1 MKKRLSELFSRLTSV
16 NEAVAQKHGTN
27 LINAI
32 EDHQKSSFY
41 NRHFPLTK
49 DPQEQQLL
57 AFYSEIVNQGLDS
70 NAVLKTSKKIELV
83 EKTLTDKTPILIPL
97 ELHVLIS
104 ELNVSIAQEM
114 TLTVQE
120 GSSPERY
127 KPINMPADYIEK
139 HGEILKLFDE
149 LSQYIIQLLNDQSK
163 IKFLKKSRLV
173 FKTLGL
179 GYFHRFI
186 SDYLALVENITD
198 VSALNRAIIT
208 NELKYLESIR
218 VPIQRNA
225 C

>member
-1 MKKRLSELFSRLTSV
+1 MKRKLSELFSRLHSV

-27 LINAI
+27 LITAI
-32 EDHQKSSFY
+32 EDHQKSNFY
-41 NRHFPLTK
+41 NRHLPLTK
-49 DPQEQQLL
+49 DRQEQQLL

-83 EKTLTDKTPILIPL
+83 EKTLSDKTPILIPL

-104 ELNVSIAQEM
+104 EFNVSIAQEI
-114 TLTVQE
+114 TLTAQE
-120 GSSPERY
+120 GSSTELY
-127 KPINMPADYIEK
+127 ESLKMPADYIEK

-186 SDYLALVENITD
+186 SDYLELVENLTD
-198 VSALNRAIIT
+198 ISALNEAIIT
-208 NELKYLESIR
+208 NELKYLHSYH
-218 VPIQRNA
+218 
-225 C
+225 